1 MANARRELG
10 ETVFFAPTVAECI
23 ARSEVVVVATPWREF
38 LEIPAAVW
46 ASGASGRVVVDC
58 WRGLKHI
65 ENVSG
70 IRYLSLGIGAL
81 ES

>member
-10 ETVFFAPTVAECI
+10 ETVFFASTVGECI

-38 LEIPAAVW
+38 LELPAASW
-46 ASGASGRVVVDC
+46 ASGVGGRVVIDC

-65 ENVSG
+65 ENLEG
-70 IRYLSLGIGAL
+70 IRYLSLGIGAVD
-81 ES
+81 